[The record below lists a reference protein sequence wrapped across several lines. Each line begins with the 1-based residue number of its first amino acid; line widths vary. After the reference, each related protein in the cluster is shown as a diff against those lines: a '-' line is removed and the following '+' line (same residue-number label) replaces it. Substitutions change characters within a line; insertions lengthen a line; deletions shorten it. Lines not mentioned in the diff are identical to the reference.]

1 MNAQQEITDAQANWA
16 REKKNPIPLYV
27 PTVKSNLFRGRLSA
41 RAYHGYDGGDGHEL
55 DRDMKALHSSSALVV
70 NFFDYWTCQTDLS
83 PLLRA
88 FGIESGKV
96 KSVDFEAKFPTGTPR
111 GRPAHLDVTIT
122 LNSDCVVAIE
132 SKFTEWTEEATH
144 GKPGFRPAYFPKTVK
159 RWEREG
165 LLACQGFAQ
174 QLYATQASNGEKI
187 PFKHLDAAQL
197 LKHALGLSR
206 RLGPKNF
213 SLYYLYYDWPG
224 EESDA
229 HKEEIKHF
237 ADRVGEELRFKALTY
252 QKVYKRLRA
261 SEQAEPE
268 YLDYLGNRYFS
279 GRGQG

>member
-1 MNAQQEITDAQANWA
+1 M
-16 REKKNPIPLYV
+16 
-27 PTVKSNLFRGRLSA
+27 
-41 RAYHGYDGGDGHEL
+41 
-55 DRDMKALHSSSALVV
+55 
-70 NFFDYWTCQTDLS
+70 
-83 PLLRA
+83 
-88 FGIESGKV
+88 
-96 KSVDFEAKFPTGTPR
+96 KSVDFEAKFPTGTR

-213 SLYYLYYDWPG
+213 SLYYLCYDWSCA
-224 EESDA
+224 ESKN
-229 HKEEIKHF
+229 HKEEIERF
-237 ADRVGEELRFKALTY
+237 RNRVGGELQFKALTY
-252 QKVYKRLRA
+252 QEVFKGLPA
-261 SEQAEPE
+261 SRPADSE
-268 YLDYLGNRYFS
+268 YRDYLHYLKGRYFS